1 MALDEIFLER
11 KNQEEQISAIEG
23 QLNEINQQAE
33 IKLNELDPEQ
43 KNEYEGLINENK
55 QLMYQSNM
63 LRNELEQVN
72 GAYLQ
77 AESKLRVKFWK
88 N

>member
-1 MALDEIFLER
+1 MDEIFLER
-11 KNQEEQISAIEG
+11 KNQEEQIASIEG

-43 KNEYEGLINENK
+43 KNEYEGLLNENK

-77 AESKLRVKFWK
+77 AESKLRVISIGFF
-88 N
+88 